1 MTDSRSHASQG
12 NDRVLLGYD
21 AIEESDLVGMAMDV
35 KEALVAVG
43 MNVRG
48 APVES
53 SLARRSVTAVDICS
67 EGAYL
72 VEDGTK
78 ATEQARQLRMAH
90 VVPGVE

>member
-1 MTDSRSHASQG
+1 MYLPQATADISRQVRVHSRDSYVDG
-12 NDRVLLGYD
+12 
-21 AIEESDLVGMAMDV
+21 EDL
-35 KEALVAVG
+35 LVAVG